1 MKLEDSEIIA
11 GDRIGNVY
19 LGMTYEEFCKLYGYN
34 DKSYESSDRFKITLE
49 NFSVWVTND
58 TKILDEIIVFGDF
71 KGKFKNTIGIGS
83 TLTDIE
89 KYKKYIGDYYETYD
103 YSDIYA
109 FKDCDGICFE
119 LLDIDALTDDYI
131 EYDYDAIEKLLPIEY
146 ITIFKGK
153 P

>member
-1 MKLEDSEIIA
+1 MKLEDSKIIA

-19 LGMTYEEFCKLYGYN
+19 LGMTYEKFCNLYGYN
-34 DKSYESSDRFKITLE
+34 DKSEENSIRFKITLE
-49 NFSVWVTND
+49 NFSVWFTSD
-58 TKILDEIIVFGDF
+58 KKIINEIIVFGDF

-83 TLTDIE
+83 TLTDVE
-89 KYKKYIGDYYETYD
+89 KYIGDYYEPYEIVPTY
-103 YSDIYA
+103 A
-109 FKDCDGICFE
+109 LKDCDGICFE

-153 P
+153 S